1 MAKSIEGTFIENQ
14 ILSKVPKEY
23 KTKVMNLLRLAL
35 TGKPDG
41 LPVGDII
48 WVIGFEEAKRRINR
62 MLEYYDGK

>member
-35 TGKPDG
+35 TGKADG

-62 MLEYYDGK
+62 MLEYYGCK